1 MNKETGKGR
10 TMVGKVISTK
20 MNKTVTVEVIR
31 TFAHKLYKKTVR
43 KSRRFAA
50 HNEMADINVGDSVKM
65 QETVPMSKRKHFI
78 VIEKL

>member
-1 MNKETGKGR
+1 MKNEMKGR
-10 TMVGKVISTK
+10 TMVGKVVSTK